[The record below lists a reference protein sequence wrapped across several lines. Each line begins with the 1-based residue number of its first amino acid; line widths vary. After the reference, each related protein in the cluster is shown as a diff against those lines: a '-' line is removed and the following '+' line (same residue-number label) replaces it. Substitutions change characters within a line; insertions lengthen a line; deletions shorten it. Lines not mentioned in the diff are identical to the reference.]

1 MKKIL
6 FILSIIFSLPTFADH
21 HLVIEMNDTKKHSYS
36 LEDNPVISFDND
48 ILIIKTDKIEL
59 SYTISDIV
67 KYYFIKEDDTS
78 ISSVN
83 GGANNIHFN
92 YTNTDFL
99 LIEGIANKDKV
110 EVYEINGKNCLVDI
124 VRNDNNVRVV
134 LNTLPKG
141 IYLIKVNNHSFKL
154 IR

>member
-1 MKKIL
+1 M
-6 FILSIIFSLPTFADH
+6 FTPPFT
-21 HLVIEMNDTKKHSYS
+21 
-36 LEDNPVISFDND
+36 
-48 ILIIKTDKIEL
+48 EL
-59 SYTISDIV
+59 SYPISDIV

-78 ISSVN
+78 IRSVN

-110 EVYEINGKNCLVDI
+110 EVYEINGKKCLVDI

-134 LNTLPKG
+134 LNTLPQG